1 MREQRNTKIKDVKR
15 GLDEEDCA
23 RKKQKEERTER
34 VIITR
39 VSGEDWKVFM
49 GGMIIVITEGCVVVI

>member
-1 MREQRNTKIKDVKR
+1 MIM
-15 GLDEEDCA
+15 
-23 RKKQKEERTER
+23 
-34 VIITR
+34 TR